1 MQLSGGL
8 QCLILNTP
16 NLPDSCLHLS
26 AAHECQLFADTSC
39 TAAAHCNFCS
49 SFVPL
54 CWLQTARLH
63 FGVILGWSCMASISI
78 WFVVNSMVSSLC
90 HSSPNAARPT
100 DIQIGTCTGTIA
112 QLKAQPGFRCCMC
125 LWPEPE
131 HCTCLCSP
139 GGNGQPRDQAAAGPV
154 QLLLPVGL
162 LHAAYGAF
170 CPDVPLDTRL
180 QVRVPIMF

>member
-90 HSSPNAARPT
+90 HSSPMLQGPL
-100 DIQIGTCTGTIA
+100 TCKSALA
-112 QLKAQPGFRCCMC
+112 QAPLHNQKPSQVLDVACV
-125 LWPEPE
+125 
-131 HCTCLCSP
+131 S
-139 GGNGQPRDQAAAGPV
+139 GQNLSTVLASV
-154 QLLLPVGL
+154 
-162 LHAAYGAF
+162 
-170 CPDVPLDTRL
+170 L
-180 QVRVPIMF
+180 QVGMDNPETRQQLDLYSCCCLLGYCMLPMVLFALMSLLIPGSR